1 MNFSIIKRTLG
12 WLLVFEAIF
21 LLVPTVTAVVYKEWD
36 TLGAILA
43 SIGACLLVGA
53 VCLIGKVKSD
63 AIYAKEGMVIVAS
76 SWIVLSLFGALPF
89 WLSRE
94 IPSYIDAL
102 FEAVSGFSTTGA
114 TIFVGGGTADGYLA
128 MSKSLL
134 MWRSFTHWVGGMGVL
149 VFIMAFL
156 PLSGARNMHIM
167 KAESPGPIVGKLV
180 PKVRTT
186 AKILYAIYFALT
198 VLEFVFLLCGKMPLF
213 DALNTAFATAGTG
226 GFAIRTD
233 GFAGYSPYVQWVVTV
248 FMLLFSI
255 NFNAYFLIL
264 CGKVKDAFNL
274 EVRVFIYVVFAAI
287 ALITFNVY
295 TTACELYSY
304 TFGEALRHSAF
315 SVASV
320 ISTTGFATANFDLW
334 PSFAK
339 CILVLAMFIGACAGS
354 TGGGIKVSRVVVLY
368 KGATHEMKRALH
380 PKQVKKISMDGR
392 VVEHE
397 VVRNTNAFI
406 IIYILLFTV
415 SMLLVTLDPA
425 TAQVSENALVTNFT
439 ATLATLNNIGP
450 GLDAVGPIGSFAFYH
465 PLSKLVFIFN
475 MLAGRLELFP
485 MLILFHPATWKK

>member
-1 MNFSIIKRTLG
+1 M
-12 WLLVFEAIF
+12 
-21 LLVPTVTAVVYKEWD
+21 LVPTVTAVIYDEWSA
-36 TLGAILA
+36 LYAILA
-43 SIGACLLVGA
+43 SIGACLLVGL
-53 VCLIGKVKSD
+53 VFLLPKTKSD

-76 SWIVLSLFGALPF
+76 SWIILSLFGALPF
-89 WLSRE
+89 WFSRE

-102 FEAVSGFSTTGA
+102 FEAASGFSTTGA
-114 TIFVGGGTADGYLA
+114 TILTGEGFADGYLA

-180 PKVRTT
+180 PRVRTT
-186 AKILYAIYFALT
+186 AKILYLIYFCLT
-198 VLEFVFLLCGKMPLF
+198 VLEFVFLICGQMPVF
-213 DALNTAFATAGTG
+213 DALNTAVATAGTG
-226 GFAIRTD
+226 GFAVRAD
-233 GFAGYSPYVQWVVTV
+233 GFSGYSPYIQWVVTV

-264 CGKVKDAFNL
+264 CGKIKDAFNL
-274 EVRVFIYVVFAAI
+274 EVRVFIGIVVAAVTV
-287 ALITFNVY
+287 LTVNVY
-295 TTACELYSY
+295 FTASALYSY

-315 SVASV
+315 SLASV
-320 ISTTGFATANFDLW
+320 ISTTGFATADFNLW
-334 PSFAK
+334 PSFSK
-339 CILVLAMFIGACAGS
+339 CILVLAMLVGACAGS

-392 VVEHE
+392 IVEHE

-406 IIYILLFTV
+406 ISYILIFIMTL
-415 SMLLVTLDPA
+415 LLVSLDPA
-425 TAQVSENALVTNFT
+425 IAQQTAQVQNPLTTNFT
-439 ATLATLNNIGP
+439 AIVATLNNIGP
-450 GLDAVGPIGSFAFYH
+450 GLDAVGPTGNFAFYS
-465 PLSKLVFIFN
+465 PFSKIVFIFN

-485 MLILFHPATWKK
+485 MLVLFHPATWKK

>member
-1 MNFSIIKRTLG
+1 M
-12 WLLVFEAIF
+12 
-21 LLVPTVTAVVYKEWD
+21 LVPTATAFVYEEWS
-36 TLGAILA
+36 TMNAIIA
-43 SIGACLLVGA
+43 SIGACLLVGLL
-53 VCLIGKVKSD
+53 CLIGRVKNDSL
-63 AIYAKEGMVIVAS
+63 YAKEGMVIVAS

-89 WLSRE
+89 WFSRE

-102 FEAVSGFSTTGA
+102 FESASGFTTTGA
-114 TIFVGGGTADGYLA
+114 TILTGDVAAGTADGYLA

-186 AKILYAIYFALT
+186 AKILYLIYFCLT
-198 VLEFVFLLCGKMPLF
+198 VLEFALLLCGKMPIF

-226 GFAIRTD
+226 GFAIRSD
-233 GFAGYSPYVQWVVTV
+233 GFAGYLPYIQWVVTV

-264 CGKVKDAFNL
+264 CGKIKDAFNL
-274 EVRVFIYVVFAAI
+274 EVRVFIGIVVAAI
-287 ALITFNVY
+287 AVLTVNVY
-295 TTACELYSY
+295 FTACELYSY
-304 TFGEALRHSAF
+304 SFGEALRHSAF
-315 SVASV
+315 SLASV
-320 ISTTGFATANFDLW
+320 ISTTGFATADFNLW
-334 PSFAK
+334 PTFSK
-339 CILVLAMFIGACAGS
+339 CILVLAMLVGACAGS
-354 TGGGIKVSRVVVLY
+354 TGGGIKVSRIVVLY

-392 VVEHE
+392 IVEHE

-406 IIYILLFTV
+406 ITYILLFIA
-415 SMLLVTLDPA
+415 SMLVISLDPA
-425 TAQVSENALVTNFT
+425 IAQLAREGKDPLVTNFT
-439 ATLATLNNIGP
+439 AVIATLNNIGP
-450 GLDAVGPIGSFAFYH
+450 GLEAVGPTGNFAFYS
-465 PLSKLVFIFN
+465 PLSKIVFIFN

-485 MLILFHPATWKK
+485 MLILLHPATWKK

>member
-1 MNFSIIKRTLG
+1 M
-12 WLLVFEAIF
+12 
-21 LLVPTVTAVVYKEWD
+21 LVPTITAVVYAEWI

-43 SIGACLLVGA
+43 SMGACLLVGA
-53 VCLIGKVKSD
+53 FCLMFKVKSD

-89 WLSRE
+89 WFSRE

-102 FEAVSGFSTTGA
+102 FEAVSGFTTTGA
-114 TIFVGGGTADGYLA
+114 TILTGEVALGTADGYLA

-134 MWRSFTHWVGGMGVL
+134 MWRSFTHWVGGMGIL

-180 PKVRTT
+180 PRVRTT
-186 AKILYAIYFALT
+186 AKILYAIYFGLT
-198 VLEFVFLLCGKMPLF
+198 VIEFVFLLCGKMPAF

-226 GFAIRTD
+226 GFSIKTD
-233 GFAGYSPYVQWVVTV
+233 GFAGYSPYLQWVVTV

-264 CGKVKDAFNL
+264 CGKIKDAFNL
-274 EVRVFIYVVFAAI
+274 EVRVFIGVVVAAI
-287 ALITFNVY
+287 AVITLNVY
-295 TTACELYSY
+295 TTATELYSY
-304 TFGEALRHSAF
+304 TFSEALRYSAF
-315 SVASV
+315 SLASV

-339 CILVLAMFIGACAGS
+339 CVLILAMFVGACAGS

-392 VVEHE
+392 IVEHE

-406 IIYILLFTV
+406 IIYILLFIV
-415 SMLLVTLDPA
+415 SMLLVMLDPA
-425 TAQVSENALVTNFT
+425 TVQASTNPLVTNFT

-450 GLDAVGPIGSFAFYH
+450 GLDAVGPVGNFAFYN
-465 PLSKLVFIFN
+465 PFSKLVFIFN

-485 MLILFHPATWKK
+485 MLILFHPSTWRK

>member
-21 LLVPTVTAVVYKEWD
+21 MLVPTATALVYKEWSA
-36 TLGAILA
+36 LYAILA
-43 SIGACLLVGA
+43 SIGACLFVG
-53 VCLIGKVKSD
+53 LIFLARKPKSD
-63 AIYAKEGMVIVAS
+63 AIYAKEGMMIVAS
-76 SWIVLSLFGALPF
+76 SWIVLSIFGALPF
-89 WLSRE
+89 WFSRE
-94 IPSYIDAL
+94 IPSFIDAV
-102 FEAVSGFSTTGA
+102 FESASGFTTTGA
-114 TIFVGGGTADGYLA
+114 TILTEGGLDGYLA

-186 AKILYAIYFALT
+186 AKILYLIYFFLT
-198 VLEFVFLLCGKMPLF
+198 AMEFAFLLGGQMPIF

-226 GFAIRTD
+226 GFAVRTD
-233 GFAGYSPYVQWVVTV
+233 GFAGYSPYLQWVVTV

-255 NFNAYFLIL
+255 NFNTYFLIL
-264 CGKVKDAFNL
+264 CGKIKDAFNL
-274 EVRVFIYVVFAAI
+274 EVRVFIGVVVTAI
-287 ALITFNVY
+287 AVITVNVY
-295 TTACELYSY
+295 LTASALYEY
-304 TFGEALRHSAF
+304 TFSEALRHSAF
-315 SVASV
+315 SLASV

-334 PSFAK
+334 PSFSK
-339 CILVLAMFIGACAGS
+339 CILVLAMLIGACAGS

-368 KGATHEMKRALH
+368 KGATHEMRRALH

-392 VVEHE
+392 IVEHE

-406 IIYILLFTV
+406 MIYLLLLIA
-415 SMLLVTLDPA
+415 SMLLVSLDPA
-425 TAQVSENALVTNFT
+425 VVQASNNPLVTNFT
-439 ATLATLNNIGP
+439 AVIATLNNIGP
-450 GLDAVGPIGSFAFYH
+450 GLDAVGPAGNFAFYGVF
-465 PLSKLVFIFN
+465 SKIVFIFN

>member
-1 MNFSIIKRTLG
+1 MNFAIIKRTLG
-12 WLLVFEAIF
+12 WLLIFEAIF
-21 LLVPTVTAVVYKEWD
+21 MLVPTLTAVAYQEWA
-36 TLGAILA
+36 TLNAIIA
-43 SIGACLLVGA
+43 SIAACLLVGV
-53 VCLIGKVKSD
+53 VCLIGKVKNND
-63 AIYAKEGMVIVAS
+63 VYAKEGMMIVAS

-89 WLSRE
+89 WFSRE

-102 FEAVSGFSTTGA
+102 FEAVSGFTTTGA
-114 TIFVGGGTADGYLA
+114 TILTGEGTADGYWA

-180 PKVRTT
+180 PRVRTT
-186 AKILYAIYFALT
+186 AKILYLIYFGLT
-198 VLEFVFLLCGKMPLF
+198 VLEFVCLLCGKMPIF

-226 GFAIRTD
+226 GFAVKTD
-233 GFAGYSPYVQWVVTV
+233 GFAGYSPYQQWVVTV

-264 CGKVKDAFNL
+264 CGKIKDAFNL
-274 EVRVFIYVVFAAI
+274 EVRVFIGIVVAAI
-287 ALITFNVY
+287 ALITINVY
-295 TTACELYSY
+295 TTACALYSY

-315 SVASV
+315 SLASV

-339 CILVLAMFIGACAGS
+339 YILLFAMFIGACAGS
-354 TGGGIKVSRVVVLY
+354 TGGGVKVSRIVVLY

-392 VVEHE
+392 IVEHE

-406 IIYILLFTV
+406 IIYMVVFIASL
-415 SMLLVTLDPA
+415 LLVSLDPA
-425 TAQVSENALVTNFT
+425 TAAVSENALVTNFT
-439 ATLATLNNIGP
+439 AVLATLNNIGP
-450 GLDAVGPIGSFAFYH
+450 GLDAVGPVGNFAFYN
-465 PLSKLVFIFN
+465 PFSQLVFIFN